1 MARHIHRHHT
11 GIVAALALAAWLAP
25 GAAAGQDLPPGP
37 LTLGQLLALAEAR
50 SEALALARAGIDRAE
65 GEALRA
71 RSGLF
76 PQVSAS
82 ASFDRALASEFE
94 GVFDGFGGGGGA
106 SCAPFAPDG
115 SATAAERLAELERA
129 VDCGAGGQ
137 NVLAPPDPTAGA
149 GGDGGLEDLPFGQ
162 ANTWRINLQFSQ
174 AVWDGGRIG
183 AQQRVAEVG
192 GRSAGLDL
200 TLARAELL
208 FDVTQAYYDV
218 ALTSRLVEIAEA
230 SIGQADATFQQTQA
244 SFRAGAQPEFEV
256 LRAQVALD
264 AQMPT
269 LIRRRADHEL
279 ALLRLR
285 QMLDLPAGY
294 PIEIG
299 DPLADEA
306 LPPPAVFAERVAAV
320 EAQVRTVDPVR
331 AAVTAPETPARSAV
345 AVGSFAVQAREAALA
360 LAEAQKMPS
369 VSVNSSYG
377 RVAYRG
383 APAWSDFRTSWTVG
397 ASVSIPVFTGG
408 RQGADERVARAELEQ
423 ARLQLRQ
430 VEEAAALDTRVAWT
444 ELVAARATWEATSGT
459 VEQASRAYAIA
470 EVRYGAG
477 VSTQLELSD
486 SRFQLQQAEASRAQ
500 AARNF
505 QVARARVALLP
516 DLPLG
521 AGGTAGAP
529 APLAPAAP
537 APQAPSGG
545 GTDQFANAAAPAGA
559 VGGIQ

>member
-1 MARHIHRHHT
+1 
-11 GIVAALALAAWLAP
+11 
-25 GAAAGQDLPPGP
+25 
-37 LTLGQLLALAEAR
+37 LLDLAEAR

-76 PQVSAS
+76 PQLSAS
-82 ASFDRALASEFE
+82 ASYDRALASEFE
-94 GVFDGFGGGGGA
+94 GVFDDFGGGGGN
-106 SCAPFAPDG
+106 CAAFAPDA

-137 NVLAPPDPTAGA
+137 NVLAPPAP
-149 GGDGGLEDLPFGQ
+149 GGGGGEAFEDLPFGQ
-162 ANTWRINLQFSQ
+162 ANTWRVNLSFSQ
-174 AVWDGGRIG
+174 HVWDGGRIG
-183 AQQRVAEVG
+183 AQQRAAEVG

-200 TLARAELL
+200 TMARAGLL
-208 FDVTQAYYDV
+208 FDVTQAYYNV
-218 ALTSRLVEIAEA
+218 ALTARLVQIAEA
-230 SIGQADATFQQTQA
+230 SIGQSEATFQQTQA
-244 SFRAGAQPEFEV
+244 SFRAGVQPEFEV

-264 AQMPT
+264 SQRPT

-299 DPLADEA
+299 DPLADDA
-306 LPPPAVFAERVAAV
+306 LPPPPVFAARVAVV
-320 EAQVRTVDPVR
+320 EAQVQTVDPVR

-345 AVGSFAVQAREAALA
+345 AAGSLSVQVREAALA
-360 LAEAQKMPS
+360 LAEAQGMPN
-369 VSVNSSYG
+369 VSVNSSYA

-383 APAWSDFRTSWTVG
+383 APSWSDFRTSWTVG
-397 ASVSIPVFTGG
+397 ASVSIPILTGG

-430 VEEAAALDTRVAWT
+430 LEEVAALDTRAAWT

-486 SRFQLQQAEASRAQ
+486 SRLQLQQAEASRAQ
-500 AARNF
+500 AARDF

-521 AGGTAGAP
+521 TGGTAGAP
-529 APLAPAAP
+529 APVPQGAPAAP
-537 APQAPSGG
+537 VPRAPAGG
-545 GTDQFANAAAPAGA
+545 AGQFVSAAAPAGA